1 MAKTALQMRELPNVR
16 FKSYSDLQSL
26 PKRTQL
32 FARICKDAYKP
43 FQSRDHLGDPEFNSV
58 YFHQPNPI
66 STDTTA
72 VYYNPSGHA
81 VLKSPCIVIAYR
93 GTAFGSEMASLPKDM
108 SKMQKFLSMATNKA
122 GDFISDLKILTGSQI
137 SAERFQSS
145 LKEAQ
150 SMMQK
155 FDVQYVYF
163 TGHSLGG
170 ALAMHALANIQDDR
184 VVNGVVFNPGVGADR
199 NYLTM
204 VNHDIQNKT
213 DYTRKKRQKVD
224 KTQPWRLK
232 LESHCNRGPTKK
244 LQDDD
249 PVSMVAGG
257 LGTTYHYEGPGIPS
271 SFACHT
277 IRLFKENIEPIVTPF
292 MTIPTI

>member
-1 MAKTALQMRELPNVR
+1 
-16 FKSYSDLQSL
+16 
-26 PKRTQL
+26 
-32 FARICKDAYKP
+32 
-43 FQSRDHLGDPEFNSV
+43 
-58 YFHQPNPI
+58 
-66 STDTTA
+66 
-72 VYYNPSGHA
+72 
-81 VLKSPCIVIAYR
+81 
-93 GTAFGSEMASLPKDM
+93 MASLPKDM

-137 SAERFQSS
+137 SAEQFQSS